1 MVLLRRKNI
10 MVNLVEHKEIKVSK
24 AEIKRVVAQFE
35 KVGAIPSVAFTD
47 KREEVKHYEDRFKKP
62 LWELF

>member
-1 MVLLRRKNI
+1 
-10 MVNLVEHKEIKVSK
+10 MVNLADSKEIKVSK

-47 KREEVKHYEDRFKKP
+47 KREAEIFYENRFKKP
-62 LWELF
+62 LWELFWRVLQF

>member
-1 MVLLRRKNI
+1 
-10 MVNLVEHKEIKVSK
+10 MVNLGDSKEIKVSK

-47 KREEVKHYEDRFKKP
+47 KRSENLSEDMRAPRFITDEG
-62 LWELF
+62 LSIRCL

>member
-1 MVLLRRKNI
+1 MR
-10 MVNLVEHKEIKVSK
+10 NLADSNEIKVSK
-24 AEIKRVVAQFE
+24 AEIKGIVAQFE

-47 KREEVKHYEDRFKKP
+47 KREEVKHYEYRFKKP